1 MKKAI
6 LLGALF
12 VAGIV
17 SAFPFRTSC
26 GKVVQVSQTIANN
39 MSMDQLANYLGDVN
53 GEQCPGS
60 GAVVVHIY
68 YH

>member
-1 MKKAI
+1 MKKT
-6 LLGALF
+6 LLVGALF

-26 GKVVQVSQTIANN
+26 GQVIQVSQTIADHMTLN
-39 MSMDQLANYLGDVN
+39 QLSGYLADVN
-53 GEQCPGS
+53 EENCPNA
-60 GAVVVHIY
+60 GAVIIHIY